1 MKPIHILIAP
11 ALISLILLF
20 SSSCT
25 YASPSTS
32 TTPVLTPVSTPAS
45 DSTQTFPEVPPL
57 TSDSASTKVKGY
69 QLFYDGKL
77 AGQEPNWGYGQAV
90 DNFRWN
96 TETYPDKKVTA
107 FFDDE
112 PLVYLQ
118 SVEVIPVFFIP
129 SDCEDTAQEKYKGL
143 LKGRDTFTISGAP
156 VVYESTYDLSY
167 FKKNGESGVAFAVE
181 LLQHFNVNRFNC
193 PFIFVMVLMNPTGN
207 FPAGGGIPFNG
218 GLNTGGGI
226 VIMSSFFLDRS
237 GVSGNEG
244 FQSTLQHE
252 LGHSFGLVH
261 VDAYG
266 YDMQTNTSIMSYNP
280 DNNWKGLNPPV
291 VEGTLIPEDVRALAV
306 NKLVFPNL
314 YFDADKDVPSGY
326 MMSELTVLEE
336 MNMVTD
342 HFGYELFFDGQLV
355 GHEPA
360 WSSRKAIENLIG
372 NISLYPDKKI
382 EGKYCDKEI
391 TTSGIGYELYFD
403 GERVGQEPNW
413 DYNQAIGNLQ
423 GNRENHPDMEVE
435 GVFNGRILP

>member
-1 MKPIHILIAP
+1 MRI
-11 ALISLILLF
+11 
-20 SSSCT
+20 
-25 YASPSTS
+25 
-32 TTPVLTPVSTPAS
+32 
-45 DSTQTFPEVPPL
+45 
-57 TSDSASTKVKGY
+57 
-69 QLFYDGKL
+69 
-77 AGQEPNWGYGQAV
+77 
-90 DNFRWN
+90 
-96 TETYPDKKVTA
+96 
-107 FFDDE
+107 
-112 PLVYLQ
+112 
-118 SVEVIPVFFIP
+118 
-129 SDCEDTAQEKYKGL
+129 
-143 LKGRDTFTISGAP
+143 
-156 VVYESTYDLSY
+156 
-167 FKKNGESGVAFAVE
+167 
-181 LLQHFNVNRFNC
+181 
-193 PFIFVMVLMNPTGN
+193 
-207 FPAGGGIPFNG
+207 
-218 GLNTGGGI
+218 
-226 VIMSSFFLDRS
+226 
-237 GVSGNEG
+237 
-244 FQSTLQHE
+244 
-252 LGHSFGLVH
+252 
-261 VDAYG
+261 G

-291 VEGTLIPEDVRALAV
+291 VEGTLLPEDVRALAV

-326 MMSELTVLEE
+326 MMSELTVLDE